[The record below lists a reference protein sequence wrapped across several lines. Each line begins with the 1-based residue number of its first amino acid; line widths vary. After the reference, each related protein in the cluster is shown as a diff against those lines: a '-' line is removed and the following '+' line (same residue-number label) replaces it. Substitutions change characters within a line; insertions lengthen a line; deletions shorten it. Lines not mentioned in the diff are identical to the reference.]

1 MLYTSTHTGVSMGT
15 TKTATA
21 RALIDPEI
29 KKEAESILKGLGLSV
44 SKSYE
49 LFYRQVIANRGL
61 PFELRV
67 PNKTTMKAIENSR
80 QGRGK
85 TFKDADELF
94 DDLGI

>member
-1 MLYTSTHTGVSMGT
+1 MGT

-29 KKEAESILKGLGLSV
+29 KKQAENILNELGLSV
-44 SKSYE
+44 SRSFE
-49 LFYRQVIANRGL
+49 LFYRQVIAQHGL

-67 PNKTTMKAIENSR
+67 PNEKTMKAIESLR
-80 QGRGK
+80 EGKGK
-85 TFKDADELF
+85 TFSTTKELF